1 MRFFVLRER
10 EREGVREAR
19 GGAAREGE
27 RKKKERKNANKGRKS
42 FLLSPELVLG
52 LAVGD
57 LVVAEPDA
65 DALELS
71 REDAEVKERGGGG
84 TRRRK

>member
-1 MRFFVLRER
+1 MRFFCFERER
-10 EREGVREAR
+10 ERR
-19 GGAAREGE
+19 GE
-27 RKKKERKNANKGRKS
+27 RGERRRSERREKEKREQRKS